1 MKIGKILINSF
12 LISLLIAQNIAIASI
27 SGNVKK
33 EEIKGKNQIV
43 DSKTGRG
50 IDRAT
55 VLIPSENYRTLT
67 DSDGGFEITKPI
79 EKKSILSV
87 EKEGYR
93 PFSITI
99 DKNSLQTPLKIGIEE
114 TKTGDITLEDSLCH
128 LGDNMYSSTSANSFE
143 FKTQSCGTF
152 YTKTFNLE
160 KPKAGERKVL
170 AIGSVIGLDTKEA
183 KTLGQNNV
191 TTAYS
196 SPTEIFFNGQKI
208 GELKIN
214 GDNQMI
220 DIPNQ
225 LIRTKNELTIKTG
238 KNLFQRNYVDYDD
251 IEIMNIRIETR

>member
-1 MKIGKILINSF
+1 MKIEKILINSF
-12 LISLLIAQNIAIASI
+12 LVSLFVLQNLAFASI

-33 EEIKGKNQIV
+33 EEINGKNQII

-50 IDRAT
+50 IDSAT
-55 VLIPSENYRTLT
+55 VSIPTENYRTLT
-67 DSDGGFEITKPI
+67 DPDGTFEITKPI

-114 TKTGDITLEDSLCH
+114 TKAGDMTLENSLCH

-143 FKTQSCGTF
+143 FQTQSVGTF
-152 YTKTFNLE
+152 WTKSFKLE
-160 KPKAGERKVL
+160 KPKAGDRKVL
-170 AIGSVIGLDTKEA
+170 VVGSIIGLDTKEA
-183 KTLGQNNV
+183 KNLGQNNV
-191 TTAYS
+191 ATAYS

-220 DIPNQ
+220 DIPPQ
-225 LIRTKNELTIKTG
+225 LIRADNELTIKTG

>member
-1 MKIGKILINSF
+1 MKIGKILISSF
-12 LISLLIAQNIAIASI
+12 LIPLFMAQNATHAAI

-33 EEIKGKNQIV
+33 EDINGKNQIV
-43 DSKTGRG
+43 DSKTGHG

-55 VLIPSENYRTLT
+55 VSIPSENYRTLT
-67 DSDGGFEITKPI
+67 DSDGSFEIYKPI
-79 EKKSILSV
+79 KKKSILSV

-99 DKNSLQTPLKIGIEE
+99 DKNSLDAPLKIGIEE
-114 TKTGDITLEDSLCH
+114 TKAGDITLENSLCH

-152 YTKTFNLE
+152 YTKSFKLE
-160 KPKAGERKVL
+160 KPKANERKVL
-170 AIGSVIGLDTKEA
+170 VIGSVIGLDTKEA
-183 KTLGQNNV
+183 KALGQNNV
-191 TTAYS
+191 STAYS

-214 GDNQMI
+214 GDNQTI
-220 DIPNQ
+220 DIPSQ
-225 LIRTKNELTIKTG
+225 LIRMHNELTIKTG

-251 IEIMNIRIETR
+251 IEIMNIRVETR